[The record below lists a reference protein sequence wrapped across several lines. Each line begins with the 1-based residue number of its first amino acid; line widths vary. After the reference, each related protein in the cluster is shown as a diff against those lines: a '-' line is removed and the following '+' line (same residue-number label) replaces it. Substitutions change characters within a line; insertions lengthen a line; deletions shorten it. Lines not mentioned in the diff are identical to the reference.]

1 MSLLY
6 KNFSAN
12 NENKHLSFDSQ
23 LIIRY
28 FHGTILRNENF
39 HLNWRHAPQ
48 LMIFIFIYY
57 KLIFL
62 SGILVLKKFK
72 LFDDEPINVFMTK
85 HWKKTHT
92 QITYLSFWP
101 QNRNKIVKI
110 SNPIIT
116 KNQQSINL
124 SMCRISQFHFW
135 WVISA
140 GNDHTNKLLP
150 SIRLRKS
157 SCCDLRHTKFL
168 CPFINKNMKKILKK

>member
-1 MSLLY
+1 MHRLL
-6 KNFSAN
+6 
-12 NENKHLSFDSQ
+12 
-23 LIIRY
+23 
-28 FHGTILRNENF
+28 
-39 HLNWRHAPQ
+39 
-48 LMIFIFIYY
+48 IYSVWSS
-57 KLIFL
+57 FL
-62 SGILVLKKFK
+62 STTYFSPDFLFKKK
-72 LFDDEPINVFMTK
+72 LNYLTMNQLTLLWLNFE
-85 HWKKTHT
+85 KKTHT

-168 CPFINKNMKKILKK
+168 CPFINKKKKKILK